1 MATDLTALL
10 GGGGGGI
17 KSVQR
22 GFASL
27 SWGYDYENRFT
38 DVSITAVNLSK
49 SFLIFS
55 NNAGDSSNAQ
65 TFVMGTLVSST
76 QITFS
81 RYSSQNSLG
90 ISWEVVEFE

>member
-22 GFASL
+22 GFAGFNM
-27 SWGYDYENRFT
+27 GYDYENRVT
-38 DVSITAVNLSK
+38 DVFITAVNLSK

-55 NNAGDSSNAQ
+55 NNTGDSSNAQ
-65 TFVMGTLVSST
+65 SFVLGNLVSST

-81 RYSSQNSLG
+81 RASSQNSLC
-90 ISWEVVEFE
+90 IAWEVVEFE